1 MHAGLSLAVRPFP
14 TDQCCVRLCRADL
27 REHPTGP
34 ASDARSSRRRRP
46 PQYAIV
52 SSADPLITDIWRTG
66 SGQSKRFGEP
76 LAVADGDGIRRHPA
90 RTANTKAPAAAA
102 SARVPA
108 WPPPIDSYGGEP
120 TPALPSSPPGLPR
133 LARRAAVIR
142 NRGEHDLEGQATA
155 APGARRPVIAQD
167 PLSPF
172 SRRRSA
178 SARRAAWPAGEPH
191 AQRLKARPWFLPIL
205 RA

>member
-1 MHAGLSLAVRPFP
+1 M
-14 TDQCCVRLCRADL
+14 
-27 REHPTGP
+27 
-34 ASDARSSRRRRP
+34 SST
-46 PQYAIV
+46 
-52 SSADPLITDIWRTG
+52 DPLITDIWRTG

-108 WPPPIDSYGGEP
+108 WPPPIDSYRGEP

-142 NRGEHDLEGQATA
+142 NRGEHDLEG
-155 APGARRPVIAQD
+155 RRPRRLAPCGCRLFIRAGQAACRYSWRV
-167 PLSPF
+167 PPSR
-172 SRRRSA
+172 SRRRTSRYA
-178 SARRAAWPAGEPH
+178 IRSGSVIGSGSGRRGAAARRVRWG
-191 AQRLKARPWFLPIL
+191 RCSL
-205 RA
+205 

>member
-1 MHAGLSLAVRPFP
+1 MIRNLVPVSTASGLQTARSSRATVRAPVLTRRSALPHRPVLRSFMP
-14 TDQCCVRLCRADL
+14 CCL
-27 REHPTGP
+27 REHPAGP
-34 ASDARSSRRRRP
+34 ASDTRSSRRRRP

-66 SGQSKRFGEP
+66 SGQSKRFDEP

-90 RTANTKAPAAAA
+90 RTANTKAPA
-102 SARVPA
+102 
-108 WPPPIDSYGGEP
+108 
-120 TPALPSSPPGLPR
+120 PALPSSPPGLPR

-178 SARRAAWPAGEPH
+178 SARRAAPATQGNRTH
-191 AQRLKARPWFLPIL
+191 KD
-205 RA
+205 